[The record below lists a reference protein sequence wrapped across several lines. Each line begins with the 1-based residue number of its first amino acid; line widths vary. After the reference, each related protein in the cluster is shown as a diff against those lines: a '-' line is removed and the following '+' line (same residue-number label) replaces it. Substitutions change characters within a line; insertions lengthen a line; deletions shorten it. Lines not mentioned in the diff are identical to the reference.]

1 MLGFLT
7 ELLLLVTK
15 PQAVSRPTTECI
27 AATDPSVNSYKTA
40 SGNQAYNTAKSSI
53 TRTMMKV
60 TKPQAVIRP
69 TTTTDEKGIETMEL
83 QNRKR

>member
-1 MLGFLT
+1 
-7 ELLLLVTK
+7 
-15 PQAVSRPTTECI
+15 
-27 AATDPSVNSYKTA
+27 
-40 SGNQAYNTAKSSI
+40 
-53 TRTMMKV
+53 MKV